1 MADYLTFVQNHPL
14 LFMGL
19 VAILGLIAW
28 TEMGRLNRKYK
39 QVNTTEAVQ
48 LLNKDDSVV
57 LDVRE
62 DAEVRA
68 GKIKGAKHI
77 PLGQLKNRLMELD
90 AAKAKPVLVY
100 CRSGNRSAHA
110 CNQLTKAGFSNV
122 SNLAGGISAW
132 ESANLPISKR

>member
-1 MADYLTFVQNHPL
+1 VADYLTFVQNHPL
-14 LFMGL
+14 LILGL
-19 VAILGLIAW
+19 VAIIGVIVW
-28 TEMGRLNRKYK
+28 TEIGRLNRKYK
-39 QVNTTEAVQ
+39 QVNTAEAVR
-48 LLNKDDSVV
+48 LLNQDDSVV

-62 DAEVRA
+62 DAEVRT

-77 PLGQLKNRLMELD
+77 PLAQLKTRLAELD
-90 AAKAKPVLVY
+90 SAKTKPVLVY
-100 CRSGNRSAHA
+100 CRSGNRSSHA

>member
-14 LFMGL
+14 L
-19 VAILGLIAW
+19 ILGLVGIIGFIVW
-28 TEMGRLNRKYK
+28 TEFGRLNRKYK
-39 QVNTTEAVQ
+39 QLNTTEAVQ
-48 LLNKDDSVV
+48 LLNQDDSVI

-62 DAEVRA
+62 DSEVRS

-77 PLGQLKNRLMELD
+77 PLAQLKTRMAELD
-90 AAKAKPVLVY
+90 SAKAKPILVY
-100 CRSGNRSAHA
+100 CRSGNRSSHA
-110 CNQLTKAGFSNV
+110 CNQLTKAGFTNV